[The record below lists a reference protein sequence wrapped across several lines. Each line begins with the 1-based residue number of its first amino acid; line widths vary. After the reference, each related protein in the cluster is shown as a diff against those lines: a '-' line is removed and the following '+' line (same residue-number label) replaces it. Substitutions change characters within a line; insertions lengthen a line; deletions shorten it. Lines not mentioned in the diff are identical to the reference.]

1 MLCSLKVK
9 THDVCSFGNQG
20 IQYETVSGFVCE
32 AFGYIPK
39 TGESVK
45 VVLEKESWE
54 EDSEEEDG
62 KQERQE
68 PKEKHQIYRVEVLS
82 GSLSYLAQITFNVLN

>member
-1 MLCSLKVK
+1 MFFKSK
-9 THDVCSFGNQG
+9 THNVCSSGKQG

-54 EDSEEEDG
+54 EDGDEEEG

-68 PKEKHQIYRVEVLS
+68 PKEKNQIYRVEVLI
-82 GSLSYLAQITFNVLN
+82 GSLWYLAQSIVNVLN

>member
-1 MLCSLKVK
+1 M
-9 THDVCSFGNQG
+9 QG

-45 VVLEKESWE
+45 VVLEKENWE
-54 EDSEEEDG
+54 EDNEEEEG

-68 PKEKHQIYRVEVLS
+68 QKEKEKHQIYRVEVHAGLKIKFPS
-82 GSLSYLAQITFNVLN
+82 VSAKNLHCF

>member
-1 MLCSLKVK
+1 M
-9 THDVCSFGNQG
+9 
-20 IQYETVSGFVCE
+20 CE

-45 VVLEKESWE
+45 VVLEKENR
-54 EDSEEEDG
+54 EEEGEEEEG

-68 PKEKHQIYRVEVLS
+68 QKEKHQIYRVEV
-82 GSLSYLAQITFNVLN
+82 